1 MEALTFSAL
10 GEPSRLRIVELLRRG
25 PCSVG
30 EIGELLGIRQP
41 QASKHLRVLADAG
54 IVVGER
60 KAKRRLYRLEA
71 TAFDEIALWV
81 DSFEHLWLE
90 RLDSLGRFLD
100 SADTETTDERE
111 GTS

>member
-1 MEALTFSAL
+1 MESLTFSAL
-10 GEPSRLRIVELLRRG
+10 GEPSRLRIVELLRSG
-25 PCSVG
+25 PSSVG
-30 EIGELLGIRQP
+30 EIAESLAIRQP

-60 KAKRRLYRLEA
+60 RAKRRLYRLEA
-71 TAFDEIALWV
+71 AAFTEITQWV

-100 SADTETTDERE
+100 TTDTEVASDGNHDR
-111 GTS
+111 